1 MNIVVISGYFNP
13 IHVGHLD
20 YIEEASKLGERLI
33 VIINN
38 DEQVKIKGSKPFMN
52 ENDRARIV
60 AAIGCVSRCV
70 ISNDTDGT
78 VVETLKELYNSYSVN
93 WDFDDM
99 IFANGGDRKKHN
111 SPEEEYCRW
120 RGIKTAYNVGGKKTQ
135 SSSELLGHKIAPRSL
150 SVGDMVIGQYK
161 KNKKE
166 ML

>member
-20 YIEEASKLGERLI
+20 YMEEASKLGDRLI

-52 ENDRARIV
+52 EKDRARIV
-60 AAIGCVSRCV
+60 AAMECVSRCV

-78 VVETLKELYNSYSVN
+78 VVETLKELYNNYSVD

-120 RGIKTAYNVGGKKTQ
+120 RQIRTVYNVGGKKTQ
-135 SSSELLGHKIAPRSL
+135 SSSGLLGEIAVPRSL
-150 SVGDMVIGQYK
+150 SVGDIVIGLHK
-161 KNKKE
+161 KK
-166 ML
+166 

>member
-1 MNIVVISGYFNP
+1 MKIVVVSGYFNP

-20 YIEEASKLGERLI
+20 YIEEASKLGDSLI

-78 VVETLKELYNSYSVN
+78 VVETLKELYNSYSVD

-99 IFANGGDRKKHN
+99 IFANGGDRKKDN

-120 RGIKTAYNVGGKKTQ
+120 RGIKTVYNVGGKKTQ
-135 SSSELLGHKIAPRSL
+135 SSSELLRYTTSPPSL
-150 SVGDMVIGQYK
+150 SVGDTVIGQRK